1 MLSIFSRKKQN
12 FLLNSLPM
20 MTVSERCVWWIGFM
34 HDLASIERE
43 GIRQFP
49 QIKILDRFLSFSV

>member
-1 MLSIFSRKKQN
+1 
-12 FLLNSLPM
+12 M